1 MTQRGH
7 RRDDDKK
14 IDHVERKPTIRRRF
28 DERGDGHQQKERDE
42 EIKAALEEETPE
54 RGACELDRHVGSA
67 HRARAVRQSA
77 PSAPSRDE

>member
-28 DERGDGHQQKERDE
+28 DERGDDHQQEERDK
-42 EIKAALEEETPE
+42 EIKTAL
-54 RGACELDRHVGSA
+54 
-67 HRARAVRQSA
+67 
-77 PSAPSRDE
+77 